1 MGLCVIAFYLLV
13 KNWNG
18 DTSNGLLG
26 IIAFVSQP
34 MAVPLL
40 LALLGIAVLGGM
52 FVVPLYA
59 FLTTRVASD
68 RAARVIAANN
78 IVNSAA
84 MVGGSLLSVGLTS
97 LGVQAVEQ
105 VLLAAA
111 MSVVSAWLGKML
123 HAVEREEMINV
134 APEALR

>member
-1 MGLCVIAFYLLV
+1 
-13 KNWNG
+13 
-18 DTSNGLLG
+18 
-26 IIAFVSQP
+26 
-34 MAVPLL
+34 
-40 LALLGIAVLGGM
+40 
-52 FVVPLYA
+52 
-59 FLTTRVASD
+59 
-68 RAARVIAANN
+68 VIAANN